1 MFGLVEEDTTV
12 ADIRQA
18 LSVAVNEAIEIG
30 PDLKESDRDTLHDL
44 IVKAVDVVLAQYL
57 PGLSQLVERD
67 DDTLS

>member
-30 PDLKESDRDTLHDL
+30 PDLKESDRDTL
-44 IVKAVDVVLAQYL
+44 VKAVDVVLAQYL